1 MVKEFNLYE
10 ERKFGI
16 GIDEYIYLERDIKE
30 FIEVLK
36 DTIMI
41 KQENPTEMIDE
52 YNKELF
58 DKIDKLVGDL
68 K

>member
-1 MVKEFNLYE
+1 MDKNFNLSKRKMKFNENQAFYYE
-10 ERKFGI
+10 E
-16 GIDEYIYLERDIKE
+16 DIKE

-58 DKIDKLVGDL
+58 DKIDKLVGENQ